1 MKYKKGELDMDF
13 NLKDKVVLVTGSS
26 RGIGKAIALGFL
38 KERAK
43 VVVNGRTEETL
54 KQTVGELTKAFGSE
68 NVLPLKADLTDD
80 RQIKESIKEIVKRWQ
95 RIDILVANIGSG
107 KGKLGL
113 QPERKDWEDTLNTNL
128 LGCISTI
135 KEVAPHMIEQN
146 GGSIVLISSITGY
159 EALPA
164 PIPYSVAKA
173 GLILVCKN
181 LSRYFASH
189 NIRINAVAP
198 GNIFVKE
205 GTWDRKIKEDPRGVK
220 QYIETEVPMKRFG
233 KPEEIADAVLFLASE
248 RASFIT
254 GTCLIVDG
262 GQTRSFV

>member
-1 MKYKKGELDMDF
+1 MNL

-26 RGIGKAIALGFL
+26 RGIGKAIVLGFL
-38 KERAK
+38 KEGAK
-43 VVVNGRTEETL
+43 VVVNGKTEETL
-54 KQTVGELTKAFGSE
+54 KRTVDELIDEFGNE
-68 NVLPLKADLTDD
+68 KILPLKADLTDD
-80 RQIKESIKEIVKRWQ
+80 NQIKESIKEIINKWQ
-95 RIDILVANIGSG
+95 RIDVLIANIGSG
-107 KGKLGL
+107 RGKLGL
-113 QPERKDWEDTLNTNL
+113 QPERKDWEDMLNTNL
-128 LGCISTI
+128 LGCMSTI
-135 KEVAPHMIEQN
+135 KEVVPYMIEQK
-146 GGSIVLISSITGY
+146 GGSIVLISSIVAY

-173 GLILVCKN
+173 GLIIACKN
-181 LSRYFASH
+181 LSRQFAPH

-205 GTWDRKIKEDPRGVK
+205 GTWGRKMREDSKGVK

-262 GQTRSFV
+262 GQTRSFI

>member
-1 MKYKKGELDMDF
+1 MDLDF
-13 NLKDKVVLVTGSS
+13 KDKVVLVTGSS

-38 KERAK
+38 KEGAK
-43 VVVNGRTEETL
+43 VVVNGKTEETL
-54 KQTVGELTKAFGSE
+54 KRTADELIDEFGKE
-68 NVLPLKADLTDD
+68 KILPLKADLTDD
-80 RQIKESIKEIVKRWQ
+80 NQIRESIKEVINKWQ
-95 RIDILVANIGSG
+95 RIDVLIANIGRG
-107 KGKLGL
+107 RGKLGL
-113 QPERKDWEDTLNTNL
+113 QPERKDWEDMLNTNL
-128 LGCISTI
+128 LGCMSTI
-135 KEVAPHMIEQN
+135 KEVVPYMIEQK
-146 GGSIVLISSITGY
+146 GGSIVLISSIVAY

-173 GLILVCKN
+173 GLIIACKN
-181 LSRYFASH
+181 LSRQFAPH

-205 GTWDRKIKEDPRGVK
+205 GTWGRKMREDPKGLK

-254 GTCLIVDG
+254 GSCLIVDG
-262 GQTRSFV
+262 GQTRSFI

>member
-1 MKYKKGELDMDF
+1 MDL

-26 RGIGKAIALGFL
+26 KGIGKAIALGFL

-54 KQTVGELTKAFGSE
+54 KQTVEELINEFGNE
-68 NVLPLKADLTDD
+68 KILPLKADLTDD
-80 RQIKESIKEIVKRWQ
+80 YQIKKSIKEIINRWQ

-128 LGCISTI
+128 LGCVSTI
-135 KEVAPHMIEQN
+135 KEVVPYMIKQN
-146 GGSIVLISSITGY
+146 GGSIILISSIVGH

-173 GLILVCKN
+173 GLIVVCKN
-181 LSRYFASH
+181 LSRHFAPH

-205 GTWDRKIKEDPRGVK
+205 GTWDRKIKEDPGGVK
-220 QYIETEVPMKRFG
+220 QYIETEVPIKRFG
-233 KPEEIADAVLFLASE
+233 KPEEIADAVVFLASE

-254 GTCLIVDG
+254 GACLIVDG